1 MSIKPVSDIV
11 LDVARAANPV
21 QVAAA
26 AGRLSS
32 LRPSLA
38 SSGEFSQFI
47 ASGAPE
53 ATGGGGFAVWSDPPS
68 FSAPAPQ
75 SDPGA
80 KAYKALEE
88 FFLQGVVETLLPKG
102 EGLFGAGT
110 AGDVWRS
117 MLAEQL
123 AKQIGKSI
131 DLGLAKSKS
140 PTSAAQKSATFA
152 HPSIVDASQ
161 GQS

>member
-1 MSIKPVSDIV
+1 MSINPVSDIV

-32 LRPSLA
+32 FRSSLA
-38 SSGEFSQFI
+38 SGGDFSQFI
-47 ASGAPE
+47 AD
-53 ATGGGGFAVWSDPPS
+53 ATGGSGFSVRSEPGS
-68 FSAPAPQ
+68 FSASAPQ

-80 KAYKALEE
+80 KAYKGLEE
-88 FFLQGVVETLLPKG
+88 FFLQGVVETILPKG

-110 AGDVWRS
+110 AGDMWRS

-131 DLGLAKSKS
+131 DLGLAKSRSS
-140 PTSAAQKSATFA
+140 PPATLKNEAHA
-152 HPSIVDASQ
+152 HPSIVDSNR